1 LDGILKEASIML
13 KNIKRSEEEFRKMIE
28 SNVLIRRKEERESFR
43 MEIEEVKREE
53 NEVPTEKKVKLKMER
68 KGEALMNEKQT
79 YKKNTMRLQEV

>member
-1 LDGILKEASIML
+1 ML